1 MCATQLKHAMII
13 EDCDVIFVAISIRK
27 VMLTKKRD
35 VNYCEILLT
44 KSLLKVR
51 NFFELFLIDI
61 LQIEF

>member
-1 MCATQLKHAMII
+1 MII

-27 VMLTKKRD
+27 VMLTKKWD

-61 LQIEF
+61 LQIEFW